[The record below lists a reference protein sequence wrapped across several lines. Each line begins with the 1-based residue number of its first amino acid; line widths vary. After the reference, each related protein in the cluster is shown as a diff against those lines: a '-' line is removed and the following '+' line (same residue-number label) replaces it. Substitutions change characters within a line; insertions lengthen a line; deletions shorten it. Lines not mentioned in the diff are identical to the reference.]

1 MKKFKKL
8 FVYILISVLVALF
21 VSNILIKID
30 NGYFGH
36 FAIAITNSEEEIL
49 VDDFFA
55 KTLSLKET
63 FAKDEYMST
72 NFKEAYDRY
81 YSLIPDDVENKE
93 AYFLALIL
101 NVISPTMEI
110 LQVKYEMQYYI
121 QAFIVGLILGIIIYL
136 IINIKFKFSW
146 LKLLLGFVVFITII
160 FLVGGFIIGIENIIY
175 FHLLKYIVWS
185 IITYTLLIGLN
196 LISQK
201 IKIIK
206 LNKNLNIT
214 NEN

>member
-8 FVYILISVLVALF
+8 FVYIFISVLVTLF
-21 VSNILIKID
+21 VSNIWFKID
-30 NGYFGH
+30 SGYFNY

-55 KTLSLKET
+55 KTLALKED
-63 FAKDEYMST
+63 FAEDEYMATS
-72 NFKEAYDRY
+72 FKESYDRY

-93 AYFLALIL
+93 AYLLAFIL

-110 LQVKYEMQYYI
+110 LQVKYEMQYYT
-121 QAFIVGLILGIIIYL
+121 QAFIAGLILGILIYL
-136 IINIKFKFSW
+136 IINISFKFSW
-146 LKLLLGFVVFITII
+146 LKLLLGFVIFIAII
-160 FLVGGFIIGIENIIY
+160 FLAGGLIIGIENVIH

-185 IITYTLLIGLN
+185 IIAYALLIGLN

-201 IKIIK
+201 IKISK
-206 LNKNLNIT
+206 LNKNLNIS